1 MRLSN
6 KVALVTGAN
15 KGIGLS
21 IVESLLQEGSFVYAG
36 IRDLEKA
43 SDTLRK
49 LLESYPSNLRIVTLD
64 VTKAE
69 LCKEIFQAIK
79 KEQGKIDILVNNA
92 GIVTYE
98 LVPFIQFEK
107 FEEMFQT
114 NVVGLI
120 RMCQLASRFM
130 TKQSSGSIIN
140 ISSIVSVKGAAGQ
153 ASYAAT
159 KGAVNAFTISLSK
172 ELAHH
177 KIRVNAIAPG
187 MVSTERLVA
196 VAEEKFKDQINKI
209 GFGRMANPEEIG
221 QLSVFLGSD
230 ESCYI
235 TGQII
240 GIDGSQSL

>member
-1 MRLSN
+1 
-6 KVALVTGAN
+6 
-15 KGIGLS
+15 
-21 IVESLLQEGSFVYAG
+21 LQEGGIVYAG
-36 IRDLEKA
+36 IRDIEK
-43 SDTLRK
+43 STYTLRK
-49 LLESYPSNLRIVTLD
+49 LLEIYPSSLRIVSLD
-64 VTKAE
+64 VTKAGP
-69 LCKEIFQAIK
+69 CKEVFQTIK

-114 NVVGLI
+114 NVVGLM

-140 ISSIVSVKGAAGQ
+140 ISSIVSVKGVAGQ

-159 KGAVNAFTISLSK
+159 KGAVNAFTLSLSK
-172 ELAHH
+172 ELAAH
-177 KIRVNAIAPG
+177 KVRVNAIAPG
-187 MVSTERLVA
+187 MVSTERLVS
-196 VAEEKFKDQINKI
+196 VADQKFKDQINKI
-209 GFGRMANPEEIG
+209 GFGRMATPKEIA

-230 ESCYI
+230 ESCFI
-235 TGQII
+235 TGQIV